1 MMDVQSALFYAFSAV
16 MLFAS
21 FRVITARNP
30 VHAALYLVLAFF
42 QASGIWMLLK
52 AEFLSIALV
61 LVYVGAVMVLF
72 LFVVMMLDINIDSI
86 RQGFW
91 KHFPLAA
98 MVGAVIALE
107 LAAVLLGGFRISEPR
122 QQVAAQ
128 LIAPAAVTA
137 VAPVDVASMT
147 VDAASAVM
155 PAASAADV
163 GHVVVAQPS
172 NTKDLGV
179 LLYTEYLYPVQVAAL
194 ILLVA
199 LIAAIALTL
208 RARKDSK
215 FQNAGDQVRVKARD
229 RVELVKMDAVKPTP
243 AAPAAEEKQP

>member
-1 MMDVQSALFYAFSAV
+1 MDVKSALFYAFSAV
-16 MLFAS
+16 MLFAA

-42 QASGIWMLLK
+42 QASGIWMLLQ
-52 AEFLSIALV
+52 AEFLAITLV

-72 LFVVMMLDINIDSI
+72 LFVVMMLDINLDTL

-91 KHFPLAA
+91 NHFPLAA
-98 MVGAVIALE
+98 TVGAVIALE
-107 LAAVLLGGFRISEPR
+107 LAAVLLGGFRVSVPH
-122 QQVAAQ
+122 QAATEV
-128 LIAPAAVTA
+128 LVAPAP
-137 VAPVDVASMT
+137 VA
-147 VDAASAVM
+147 
-155 PAASAADV
+155 AASAADV
-163 GHVVVAQPS
+163 GHMVVAQVS
-172 NTKDLGV
+172 NTKALGI

-229 RVELVKMDAVKPTP
+229 RVELVKMDAVKPSP
-243 AAPAAEEKQP
+243 AAPAAEETKA

>member
-1 MMDVQSALFYAFSAV
+1 MDVLSVLFYAFSAIL
-16 MLFAS
+16 LFAS

-42 QASGIWMLLK
+42 QAAGVWMLLR

-98 MVGAVIALE
+98 TVGAVIALE
-107 LAAVLLGGFRISEPR
+107 LAAVLLGGFRMTDP
-122 QQVAAQ
+122 QQAVTAQVAT
-128 LIAPAAVTA
+128 PAAVSA
-137 VAPVDVASMT
+137 VAPVD
-147 VDAASAVM
+147 AASAAVDV
-155 PAASAADV
+155 ASAADV
-163 GHVVVAQPS
+163 GHVVVAQVS
-172 NTKDLGV
+172 NSKALGV
-179 LLYTEYLYPVQVAAL
+179 ALYTDYLYPVQIAAL
-194 ILLVA
+194 ILLVG

-208 RARKDSK
+208 RTRKDTK
-215 FQNAGDQVRVKARD
+215 TQNPGDQVRVKARD
-229 RVELVKMDAVKPTP
+229 RVELVKMAPVKP
-243 AAPAAEEKQP
+243 AAPAATEENQA

>member
-1 MMDVQSALFYAFSAV
+1 

-42 QASGIWMLLK
+42 QASGIWMLLQ

-72 LFVVMMLDINIDSI
+72 LFVVMMLDINVDSV

-98 MVGAVIALE
+98 TVGAVIALE
-107 LAAVLLGGFRISEPR
+107 LAGVLLGGFRVTEPHK
-122 QQVAAQ
+122 QVVAQ
-128 LIAPAAVTA
+128 LVSPVAVTA
-137 VAPVDVASMT
+137 VTS
-147 VDAASAVM
+147 VDAASAAM
-155 PAASAADV
+155 AAAPLADV
-163 GHVVVAQPS
+163 GHVVVAQVS
-172 NTKDLGV
+172 NTKALGV

-215 FQNAGDQVRVKARD
+215 FQNPADQVRVKARD
-229 RVELVKMDAVKPTP
+229 RLTLVKMDAVKPTP
-243 AAPAAEEKQP
+243 APPAAEETKA